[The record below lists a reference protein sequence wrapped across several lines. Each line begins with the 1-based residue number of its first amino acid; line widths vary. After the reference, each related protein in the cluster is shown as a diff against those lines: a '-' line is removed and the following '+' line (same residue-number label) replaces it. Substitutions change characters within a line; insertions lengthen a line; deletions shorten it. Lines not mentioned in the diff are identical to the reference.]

1 PSGARAGQGNPR
13 NGSAVERASTTNKGT
28 ALETETSHEEVSIE
42 EQAAA
47 AETFTRGLVDAFEL
61 GAEVRGLIVDD
72 GIVVDVTG
80 QNLGLLV
87 GPRGA
92 TLTAI
97 EELVRTGGQR
107 QTDGQ

>member
-1 PSGARAGQGNPR
+1 GQGSPT

-42 EQAAA
+42 EQGPAAG
-47 AETFTRGLVDAFEL
+47 TFTRGVGAPFQL
-61 GAEVRGLIVDD
+61 GAEVRGGIVDD